1 MIPVREFIL
10 SLGSP
15 AAISWTGF
23 VVLALALIGEAGIFL
38 VPEKLDRIHKTMG
51 FWLAILAAAGYA
63 IERIGDDAIID
74 GARHELAQIE
84 AARIVTPSQQQIVV
98 QLLADAAK
106 GPVSIAYPMTDS
118 TDARAFAETIKETLK
133 KAGYTLIDA
142 PQGYAGMLSF
152 SEPGAFLLVHNLTEP
167 SPIAAAIQRA
177 FAKIGIF
184 LVGVTKPDIP
194 EGTVV
199 LVVSSHPFSPIQVPP
214 QLAAAPIDKASPAS
228 TSSINPPP
236 AGTAEPIAAKP

>member
-167 SPIAAAIQRA
+167 SPIAAAH
-177 FAKIGIF
+177 
-184 LVGVTKPDIP
+184 TKSVCQNRHIP
-194 EGTVV
+194 CGRYQTGHPGGYSSARREFPSV
-199 LVVSSHPFSPIQVPP
+199 LTDTS
-214 QLAAAPIDKASPAS
+214 AS
-228 TSSINPPP
+228 TIGGRPN
-236 AGTAEPIAAKP
+236 